1 MGETPF
7 ITVEGPIGVGKTS
20 LAKAIADAF
29 QFQLL
34 KEIVDE
40 NPFLGKFYEDIAE
53 WSFQTEMFFLCNRY
67 KQLEDIQKHFLHQHQ
82 PVVADY
88 HIMKNMI
95 FAQQTL
101 KDSQYIKYV
110 QIYDILTH
118 DMPKPNIV
126 IYLNASLP
134 TLLERIKMRG
144 REIEKKIDPSYLAQ
158 LSSDYEESIKV
169 FKENN
174 PEVTVLHYSGDKL
187 DFVKNKEHL
196 EYIISD
202 IKSSLLKRSST
213 R

>member
-1 MGETPF
+1 M
-7 ITVEGPIGVGKTS
+7 
-20 LAKAIADAF
+20 
-29 QFQLL
+29 

-40 NPFLGKFYEDIAE
+40 NPFLGKFYEDIEE

-126 IYLNASLP
+126 IYLNATLP
-134 TLLERIKMRG
+134 TLLKRIKMRG
-144 REIEKKIDPSYLAQ
+144 REIEKNIDPSYLAQ
-158 LSSDYEESIKV
+158 LSSDYEEAIKT

-174 PEVTVLHYSGDKL
+174 PQVTVLRYSGDEL

-196 EYIISD
+196 EHIISD
-202 IKSSLLKRSST
+202 VKSSLLKRSST
-213 R
+213 I